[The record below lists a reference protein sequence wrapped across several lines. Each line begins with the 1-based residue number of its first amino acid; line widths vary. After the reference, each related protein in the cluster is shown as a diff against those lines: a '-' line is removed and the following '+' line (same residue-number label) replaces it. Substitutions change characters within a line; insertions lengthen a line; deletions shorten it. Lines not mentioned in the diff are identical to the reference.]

1 VKIFMPT
8 GASEPIYAPYTEHYP
23 PDTAAAIWWLKN
35 RQPKLWRDFQK
46 IDVDVNV
53 THDLAPELRSVMDSL
68 LSLAESAALPLA
80 IEGKATEVDT
90 QDVVSPTDKDEPQS
104 AK

>member
-1 VKIFMPT
+1 
-8 GASEPIYAPYTEHYP
+8 
-23 PDTAAAIWWLKN
+23 
-35 RQPKLWRDFQK
+35 
-46 IDVDVNV
+46 
-53 THDLAPELRSVMDSL
+53 MDSL
-68 LSLAESAALPLA
+68 LSLAESAALPLT